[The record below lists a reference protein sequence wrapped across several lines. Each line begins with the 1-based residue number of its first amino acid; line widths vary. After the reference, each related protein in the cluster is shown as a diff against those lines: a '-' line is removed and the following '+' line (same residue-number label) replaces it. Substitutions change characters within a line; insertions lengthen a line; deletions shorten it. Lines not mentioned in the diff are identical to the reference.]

1 MEINLTELEARRL
14 INYLIEVCYKFNDR
28 RLGLNVQS
36 SLNMF
41 LQDINYSVSVYNSP
55 YMVGIPTTK
64 LVVNYIVK
72 YMVPWIKPLG
82 QLASSNSYFG
92 YLVIITD
99 QINIL
104 VDWYNSKFENK
115 IQLAKEFELITK
127 EAKTHSVN
135 LVEYV

>member
-28 RLGLNVQS
+28 RVGNNVQS

-41 LQDINYSVSVYNSP
+41 LQDVDYSVSVYNNM
-55 YMVGIPTTK
+55 YVIDIPGTK
-64 LVVNYIVK
+64 SIINYIVK
-72 YMVPWIKPLG
+72 CMVPWRKTLG
-82 QLASSNSYFG
+82 QLVSSNSYFG

-99 QINIL
+99 QINL
-104 VDWYNSKFENK
+104 LLDWYNSKFENK
-115 IQLAKEFELITK
+115 IQLTKEFELITK
-127 EAKTHSVN
+127 EAKAHSVN